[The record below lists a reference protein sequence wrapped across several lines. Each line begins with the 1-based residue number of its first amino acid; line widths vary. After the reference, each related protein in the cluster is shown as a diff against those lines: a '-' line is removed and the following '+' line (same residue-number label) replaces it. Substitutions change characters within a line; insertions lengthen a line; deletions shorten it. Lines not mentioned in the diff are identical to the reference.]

1 MSLMRSPSSYF
12 DSHLHSSCQ
21 IHDNDYVHT
30 LMISHIVV
38 LRRETTFAVLEAIM
52 TFHKAN

>member
-21 IHDNDYVHT
+21 IHDNDFVHT
-30 LMISHIVV
+30 LMISHIIV